1 VAAGFRGLVQ
11 SMMSS
16 GSGSSGPAAGRSP
29 PNPHGSRGGP
39 AHQEAVKRRIKELE
53 AEGHEHLAGGSKLEE
68 VIETRGGS
76 KSSRRPDITTR
87 APDGSIYRENVGRST
102 AKGEPVARERR
113 ALDDVE
119 AKTGQRPG
127 YTAYDR

>member
-1 VAAGFRGLVQ
+1 
-11 SMMSS
+11 MMSS

-39 AHQEAVKRRIKELE
+39 AHKEAVKQRIKDLE
-53 AEGHEHLAGGSKLEE
+53 ADGHEHLAGGSKSEE
-68 VIETRGGS
+68 TIPIHGGS

-87 APDGSIYRENVGRST
+87 KPDGSIYHENVGRST
-102 AKGEPVARERR
+102 ARGEPVARERR
-113 ALDDVE
+113 ALDDIE
-119 AKTGQRPG
+119 TETGKRPG